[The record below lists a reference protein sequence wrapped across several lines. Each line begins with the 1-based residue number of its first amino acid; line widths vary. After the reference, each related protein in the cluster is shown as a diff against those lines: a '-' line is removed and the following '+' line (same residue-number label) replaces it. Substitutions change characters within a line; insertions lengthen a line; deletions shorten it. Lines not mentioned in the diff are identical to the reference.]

1 MSILSADTMEAE
13 IGLQGL
19 SQLYETIC
27 DAKKRIYTWDVETQD
42 LYSAIKTEEI
52 TFPFQKK
59 NEECV
64 VDEDWYFAVE
74 SYVPTYLKI
83 QKSLVGSGHGSKLEI
98 IFSEIDVNTKELNED
113 TKDYSSAIAY
123 DKKYSEDFRNLCL
136 QALWLPLE
144 AFSWQ
149 IDHVCNLLTVDQSK
163 APIYN
168 PTIEL
173 AESLLNKT
181 YTRLS
186 LLDSLVEKRSS
197 FYSVQ
202 QNFLTTTFS

>member
-1 MSILSADTMEAE
+1 MSILTADTMEAT

-19 SQLYETIC
+19 SQLYETIH
-27 DAKKRIYTWDVETQD
+27 DAKKRIYTFDVETQD

-52 TFPFQKK
+52 TFPFGKK
-59 NEECV
+59 EECI
-64 VDEDWYFAVE
+64 VDDEWYFAVE
-74 SYVPTYLKI
+74 AYVPTYLKI

-98 IFSEIDVNTKELNED
+98 IFSEIDINTKELNED

-123 DKKYSEDFRNLCL
+123 DKKFSEYFRNLCL

-149 IDHVCNLLTVDQSK
+149 IDHVINLLYVDQLK

-173 AESLLNKT
+173 ANSILNKT
-181 YTRLS
+181 YTRLN
-186 LLDSLVEKRSS
+186 LLDSLVEKRASS
-197 FYSVQ
+197 YSVQ
-202 QNFLTTTFS
+202 QNFLATTFS

>member
-1 MSILSADTMEAE
+1 MINLSADTMEAE

-19 SQLYETIC
+19 SQLYETIY

-42 LYSAIKTEEI
+42 LYCAIKTEEI
-52 TFPFQKK
+52 TFPFQKE
-59 NEECV
+59 EECL
-64 VDEDWYFAVE
+64 VDDEWYFALE

-98 IFSEIDVNTKELNED
+98 IFSEIDINTKELNED

-123 DKKYSEDFRNLCL
+123 DKIYSKDFRNLCL

-149 IDHVCNLLTVDQSK
+149 IDHVINLLYVDQLK

-173 AESLLNKT
+173 ANSILNKT
-181 YTRLS
+181 YTRLN
-186 LLDSLVEKRSS
+186 LLDSLVEKGASS
-197 FYSVQ
+197 YSVATELPC
-202 QNFLTTTFS
+202 NYC